1 MKINKKLLAVCLLI
15 PLSVGGLSAL
25 LTMGSME
32 RFSSLDQ
39 PPLSPPA
46 WIFPVVWTILFALM
60 GVSLYRVLT
69 SGAQQDAITA
79 ALASFALQLA
89 FNFFWSIWFFNFGWY
104 WFALVWL
111 LTLWVFIII
120 NTVMFWRIDKTAGY
134 LMIPYIAWVTF
145 AAYLNLA
152 IAYLN

>member
-1 MKINKKLLAVCLLI
+1 MKINKKLLAICLII
-15 PLSVGGLSAL
+15 PLGVGGLSAL

-32 RFSSLDQ
+32 AFSSLEQ

-46 WIFPVVWTILFALM
+46 WLFPVVWTVLFALM

-69 SGAQQDAITA
+69 SGAAQDAITA
-79 ALASFALQLA
+79 ALAVFALGLA

-104 WFALVWL
+104 WFAFVWL

-145 AAYLNLA
+145 AAYLNAA
-152 IAYLN
+152 IAWLN